1 MPIMTEPAARKE
13 MLLVGKRLYEKGFV
27 VATDGNLSVR
37 LGNGR
42 FLVSRSGVCKGDMV
56 DQDLVICDQNGN
68 TIRGKRVSS
77 EVLLHLAAYKL
88 RPDVLAVIHAHPP
101 VAVSFTLAGVS
112 LDEALLP
119 EVVMALGKIP
129 TSLFAAPASPE
140 GAEVIRT
147 EILHHDAIVLDR
159 HGSVTV
165 GKTLWEAYHKLE
177 RLEFAAKVTHLAKS
191 LGEVKAL
198 SHEEMTQVQKSLE
211 RYKANSSDRCPQC
224 GGPAHN
230 HRSIVPD
237 SVKSDQSLWAD
248 LEKLA
253 PLIKRVIEEG
263 RM

>member
-1 MPIMTEPAARKE
+1 
-13 MLLVGKRLYEKGFV
+13 MLAVGKRLYEKGFV

-77 EVLLHLAAYKL
+77 EVLLHLAAYRI
-88 RPDVLAVIHAHPP
+88 RPDVMAVIHAHPP

-112 LDEALLP
+112 LEEALLP
-119 EVVMALGKIP
+119 EVVMSLGKIP

-140 GAEVIRT
+140 GAEVIRA
-147 EILHHDAIVLDR
+147 EILHHDAIILDR

-177 RLEFAAKVTHLAKS
+177 RLEFAAKVTHFAKS
-191 LGEVKAL
+191 LGEVKPL
-198 SHEEMTQVQKSLE
+198 SPEEMTQVQKSLD
-211 RYKANSSDRCPQC
+211 RYRASSTDRCPQC
-224 GGPAHN
+224 GGPAHH
-230 HRSIVPD
+230 HRNIVPD
-237 SVKSDQSLWAD
+237 TDNPDQTLWAD
-248 LEKLA
+248 LERLA
-253 PLIKRVIEEG
+253 PLIKRVIDEG